1 MSGRATFLHITDPH
15 VSAAGVPFDRDDQK
29 VQIPEVP
36 KGTREQALG
45 LLFRRLAERF
55 AQEERSLDGVLFP
68 ATHKAA
74 ASPAGTNSS
83 WTCLSNT

>member
-36 KGTREQALG
+36 KGTREQVLS
-45 LLFRRLAERF
+45 LLFRRLAERLGRE
-55 AQEERSLDGVLFP
+55 AARSMACSFP
-68 ATHKAA
+68 ATHKTVGK
-74 ASPAGTNSS
+74 PAGTNSS
-83 WTCLSNT
+83 WTF